1 MTRRSDRAG
10 PRRLTADLVTA
21 VVIGSV
27 SVTGAGNALA
37 AQGSDASGSTSGSN
51 TMAIA
56 TATVQG
62 LSSCLAYQVTGV
74 CFFLRCYLFYCEIET
89 SIRVQHYV
97 PDVVVSTYN
106 SPTQHPWA
114 DLAKPIST
122 AMDKAG
128 SSLMGSTLDSQ
139 ATTARE
145 AREVVTM
152 KSADAIGN
160 PIGAV
165 MGGNWSWEYPDTNE
179 IQAFPDKELPKIQQ
193 QWSQVPSDLSNGVLE
208 GARAQAFN
216 PSQMLNQLGSLPGQ
230 YSSMFSG
237 VSGLGSFGASNPMT
251 SGGGGTSTT
260 PTTTTETTSTG
271 SSGSS
276 TSSGQ
281 PQSYSQLLDQMYQTL
296 GTQSGSS
303 SSGNGNSGDA
313 GLTAY
318 LCPGGS
324 GMLSIQYDSDL
335 DALFWRGKVPLELLY
350 PGSWVPGVGEVGHG
364 LVNTW
369 GGTYPRTG
377 ELVQSHP
384 VKSSAVLAARVASI
398 IRQEAQPH
406 IYKKLYAKGEQ
417 KYVYF
422 KRGDE
427 PRWQAVHPVAS
438 TDCITFGDNDSLSV
452 GSYGDHKTSDNEGY
466 IWNLWQRYECC
477 ERKTPIFLFAVP

>member
-1 MTRRSDRAG
+1 MKSVGACTG
-10 PRRLTADLVTA
+10 PRKVAASLTTVFAMGALA
-21 VVIGSV
+21 I
-27 SVTGAGNALA
+27 TGGGNTLA
-37 AQGSDASGSTSGSN
+37 AQGGDTGSSGGGSN

-56 TATVQG
+56 AATVQG
-62 LSSCLAYQVTGV
+62 LPSCLAYQVTGV
-74 CFFLRCYLFYCEIET
+74 CFFLKCYLFYCEIET

-106 SPTQHPWA
+106 SPAQHPWT
-114 DLAKPIST
+114 DLGKPVANT
-122 AMDKAG
+122 MDKAG
-128 SSLMGSTLDSQ
+128 SSLMGSSLDSQ

-145 AREVVTM
+145 SKEVVTM

-165 MGGNWSWEYPDTNE
+165 MGGNWTWEYPDTNE
-179 IQAFPDKELPKIQQ
+179 LQAFPSRELPKIQQ
-193 QWSQVPSDLSNGVLE
+193 QWAQVPSDLSNGVLE
-208 GARAQAFN
+208 GARSQAFN
-216 PSQMLNQLGSLPGQ
+216 PGQMLNQISALPGQ

-251 SGGGGTSTT
+251 SGGTSTT
-260 PTTTTETTSTG
+260 STTETSSSG
-271 SSGSS
+271 VSVGPSSGS
-276 TSSGQ
+276 Q
-281 PQSYSQLLDQMYQTL
+281 PTSYSQILDQMYQAL
-296 GTQSGSS
+296 GSQSTSS
-303 SSGNGNSGDA
+303 SSGNSNNGNA

-384 VKSSAVLAARVASI
+384 VKSSAVLAQRVASI

-406 IYKKLYAKGEQ
+406 IYKKLYAKGES

-438 TDCITFGDNDSLSV
+438 SDCITFGDNDSLSV
-452 GSYGDHKTSDNEGY
+452 GSYGDAKTSDNEGY